1 MKFMKALDIIAFAIL
16 IIGGLNWGLVGFW
29 NINVIG
35 LIFEGDMTLVSR
47 IVYATVGVSALYTL
61 LEAKM
66 LVERWTHGI
75 EAHAHA

>member
-29 NINVIG
+29 NVNVIG
-35 LIFEGDMTLVSR
+35 FIFQGDMTLVSR
-47 IVYATVGVSALYTL
+47 IIYVVVGLCALYNL

-66 LVERWTHGI
+66 LVERWTHGE
-75 EAHAHA
+75 EAHART